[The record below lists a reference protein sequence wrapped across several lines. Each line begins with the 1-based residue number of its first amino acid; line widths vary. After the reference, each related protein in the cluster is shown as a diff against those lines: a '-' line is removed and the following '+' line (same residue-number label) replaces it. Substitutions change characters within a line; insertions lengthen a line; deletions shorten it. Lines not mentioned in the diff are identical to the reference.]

1 MAEKLIEKAIK
12 YVNNLFE
19 EKANGNYT
27 YHNLA
32 HTAAV
37 AKTADIIGKAE
48 NLSPED
54 LEIVVLAA
62 WFHDVGYFSNP
73 DTHEEE
79 GAKLAEEFLIE
90 ENFQREKI
98 NKIKSCI
105 LATTVP
111 QRPKNLLEEIL
122 CDADL
127 HHLGSDN
134 FSARNE
140 LYRIELEKTKGIR
153 FNNAGWLQ
161 HNIDFFTQH
170 KYFTHYALENFD
182 KKKSENLLNLQIN

>member
-19 EKANGNYT
+19 ERANGNYT

-32 HTAAV
+32 HTTAVVKAAN
-37 AKTADIIGKAE
+37 IIGKAE
-48 NLSPED
+48 YLSSED

-73 DTHEEE
+73 DNHEEE
-79 GAKLAEEFLIE
+79 GANLAEEFLIE
-90 ENFQREKI
+90 ENFQSEKI

-105 LATTVP
+105 LATTIP
-111 QRPKNLLEEIL
+111 HKPKNILEKIL

-134 FSARNE
+134 FSVRNE
-140 LYRIELEKTKGIR
+140 LYRIELEKTKGIS
-153 FNNAGWLQ
+153 FNDDEWLQ
-161 HNIDFFTQH
+161 HNIDFFEKH
-170 KYFTHYALENFD
+170 KYFTHYALEKFG
-182 KKKSENLLNLQIN
+182 KKKSENLLNLQVN